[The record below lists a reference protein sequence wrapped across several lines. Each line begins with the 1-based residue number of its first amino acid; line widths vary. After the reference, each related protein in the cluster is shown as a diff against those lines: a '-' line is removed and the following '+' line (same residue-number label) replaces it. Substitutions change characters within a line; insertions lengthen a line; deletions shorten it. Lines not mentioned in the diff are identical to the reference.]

1 MPVLDSDL
9 IDEMYPEARAIILA
23 ADPFDLILHMEQ
35 VFDFANPWRP
45 NTLPAGPART
55 ALYNSGAFRA
65 VAPQVNVAE
74 WDHLGYA
81 FALEN
86 TRIVQIARRI
96 LHAFRSGEGLGLP
109 SVATQRWLDTT
120 ETLLFGAGN
129 PVAGWL
135 STSTVRPDAEAVRR
149 NAYWRMFG
157 MDLAFGT
164 DANSIYKYDKSEA
177 ANRNF
182 SMLFAE
188 LLHELWKAI
197 ENIRNI
203 AGPNPTDDE
212 RIYRLALDIQGML
225 TSRRRN
231 NLLAREEL
239 SAATAL
245 GWLELTFCA
254 DTPIVVDLR
263 AQAAD
268 PASRLRLAGERVGLM
283 PHSRAVSFFAMASSL
298 SRLLRTIEAGFVTD
312 ASTSWLLYR
321 TNLPPLPAGDPPLPD
336 GAAPI
341 GSDVQRVIAEWAA
354 ASGKDL
360 KARALPV
367 QVQAWSRPALNA

>member
-1 MPVLDSDL
+1 
-9 IDEMYPEARAIILA
+9 
-23 ADPFDLILHMEQ
+23 
-35 VFDFANPWRP
+35 
-45 NTLPAGPART
+45 
-55 ALYNSGAFRA
+55 
-65 VAPQVNVAE
+65 
-74 WDHLGYA
+74 
-81 FALEN
+81 
-86 TRIVQIARRI
+86 
-96 LHAFRSGEGLGLP
+96 
-109 SVATQRWLDTT
+109 
-120 ETLLFGAGN
+120 
-129 PVAGWL
+129 
-135 STSTVRPDAEAVRR
+135 
-149 NAYWRMFG
+149 